1 MSAQRTSM
9 HRLQELLRLHRQ
21 GISARRAGQ
30 LLKMSRN
37 TVREYLAAL
46 GKAGLL
52 AGEATDLP
60 DPSVLR
66 EAVERYRPSTAGPQ
80 ERSSV
85 EKWRPTIEELE
96 ARGIGARVIYDTL
109 RLEHSD
115 FQGSYYAVKRLCARL
130 REARPPSPDDVAI
143 PVETGPGEVAQVDF
157 FEIDKLW
164 DPKQGRLRRCWLFV
178 MVLGFSRHLYIDFV
192 FDQRAETWQ
201 QLHVAAFAFF
211 GGVPRVIVPDNLK
224 AAVIRAAFD
233 SSGEISLNRSYVE
246 LARYYGF
253 LVDPTPAYAPQK
265 KGKVERAGRYVR
277 DSYVKPRAFADLHE
291 ARAGRLR
298 WVTEIAGAR
307 THGTTGRKPLE
318 HFEVA
323 ERAALLPLP
332 ALPFA
337 PTIWHQAKVHTDCHL
352 QFRQHL
358 YSVPWTLVGQE
369 LWVRATHE
377 TVTVHTLDE
386 RVATHRRSDGHGRTT
401 EPSHLP
407 PEREQWRRRD
417 RVYWEEQA
425 LGLGGE
431 VFTYV
436 SELFEAEEV
445 LLQLR
450 KVQAIV
456 TFLRHYPPARR
467 EAACRRARHFG
478 VTRVGVFKDI
488 LRKELDLEPLP
499 GTLLPTHG
507 ALDEPRFAR
516 DAADFTRTSES

>member
-1 MSAQRTSM
+1 M

-21 GISARRAGQ
+21 GVSARRAAQ

-37 TVREYLAAL
+37 TVRQYLAAL
-46 GKAGLL
+46 DAAGLL
-52 AGEATDLP
+52 VGEVDDLP
-60 DPSVLR
+60 KLGVLR
-66 EAVERYRPSTAGPQ
+66 EAVDSSRPCTTGAQ
-80 ERSSV
+80 EQSSV
-85 EKWRPTIEELE
+85 ELWRPAIERLE
-96 ARGIGARVIYDTL
+96 ARGVGPKAIYDTL

-115 FQGSYYAVKRLCARL
+115 FQGSYYAVKRLCAR
-130 REARPPSPDDVAI
+130 RRKERPPNPDHVAI
-143 PVETGPGEVAQVDF
+143 PVETSPGQVAQVDF
-157 FEIDKLW
+157 FEIGKLW

-178 MVLGFSRHLYIDFV
+178 MVLAFSRHLYIDFV

-201 QLHVAAFAFF
+201 LLHVAAFVFF
-211 GGVPRVIVPDNLK
+211 GGVPHVVVPDNLK
-224 AAVIRAAFD
+224 AAVIRAAFN
-233 SSGEISLNRSYVE
+233 SSGEIALNRSYAE

-253 LVDPTPAYAPQK
+253 LVDPTPAYSPQK

-277 DSYVKPRAFADLHE
+277 DSYCKPRDFADLQE

-318 HFEVA
+318 LFESV
-323 ERAALLPLP
+323 EQAALLPLP
-332 ALPFA
+332 TLPFA
-337 PTIWHQAKVHTDCHL
+337 PTIWHQAKVHTDSHL

-358 YSVPWTLVGQE
+358 YSVPWRLLGQQ

-377 TVTVHTLDE
+377 TVTVHTPDE
-386 RVATHRRSDGHGRTT
+386 RVATHRRCDGHGRTT
-401 EPSHLP
+401 ESSHLP
-407 PEREQWRRRD
+407 PAREQWRRRD
-417 RVYWEEQA
+417 RGYWEEQA
-425 LGLGGE
+425 LGLGEE

-436 SELFEAEEV
+436 SELFEAQEV

-456 TFLRHYPPARR
+456 TFLRDYPPERR

-478 VTRVGVFKDI
+478 VTHVGAFKDI

-507 ALDEPRFAR
+507 ALEEPRFAR
-516 DAADFTRTSES
+516 SAAAFTRAHPTPEA